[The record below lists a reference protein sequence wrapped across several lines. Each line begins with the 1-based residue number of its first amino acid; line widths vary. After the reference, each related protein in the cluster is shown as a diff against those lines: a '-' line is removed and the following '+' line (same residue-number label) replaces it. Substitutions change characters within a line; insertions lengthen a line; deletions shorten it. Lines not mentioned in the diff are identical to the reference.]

1 MASQTAVTQN
11 RHKAKQRKA
20 GRKRKNALAKNGT
33 TKSQK
38 KMFGD

>member
-1 MASQTAVTQN
+1 MASATQVTQN

-20 GRKRKNALAKNGT
+20 GRQRKNKLAKHGT
-33 TKSQK
+33 TKTQK